1 MPLTFHH
8 HQLPNGLDI
17 IAEVNPDAHSFA
29 AGLFVKTGSRDEQS
43 NVNGVSHF
51 LEHMMFKGSSKY
63 TWEDVN
69 RIFDEIGAKYNA
81 FTSQEMT
88 AYYAN
93 VLPEFTEK
101 AIEHLSHL
109 LRPAIRVEDF
119 TTEKKV
125 ILEEIAMYLDDPG
138 HRLYERLMESHFG
151 NHPLSMSI
159 LGSAES
165 IQKLQRD
172 EMADYFR
179 QRYGPGNMVLSAT
192 GKMDFDEVVR
202 LAEKYCG
209 TWPPVDA
216 PRHQPEPIYKPQRL
230 EMTDT
235 KLNRQYL
242 MGMTPGP
249 SAQDDRRFAAR
260 ILSDVVGD
268 SDGSRFYWALVD
280 NAIAEDADFGFYPH
294 DACGSFYI
302 ALTTDPER
310 SEQALKI
317 ALDELN
323 KVKVDLKEDE
333 VERAK
338 NKIAS
343 SLVLQ
348 GEVPLGRMRSIGG
361 QWIYNKQYRSLELDM
376 AAVRAVTRDSLQ
388 DLMRDF
394 PFDPMTIVS
403 LGPGA
408 PASDERVQ

>member
-17 IAEVNPDAHSFA
+17 IAEQNPDAHSFA
-29 AGLFVKTGSRDEQS
+29 AGLFVKTGSRDEQA

-51 LEHMMFKGSSKY
+51 LEHMMFKGSTKY

-93 VLPEFTEK
+93 VLPEFTEQ

-159 LGSAES
+159 LGSTES

-192 GKMDFDEVVR
+192 GNMNFEEIVR

-209 TWPPVDA
+209 SWPHVDA
-216 PRHQPEPIYKPQRL
+216 PRHQPDPIYKPQRL
-230 EMTDT
+230 EMTDP

-260 ILSDVVGD
+260 ILSDVIGD

-317 ALDELN
+317 ALDELQ
-323 KVKVDLKEDE
+323 KVKEDLKDDE

-343 SLVLQ
+343 GLVLQ

-361 QWIYNKQYRSLELDM
+361 QWMYNKQYRSLELDM
-376 AAVRAVTRDSLQ
+376 ATVAAVTRDSLL
-388 DLMRDF
+388 DLMREF

-403 LGPGA
+403 LGPGK
-408 PASDERVQ
+408 

>member
-1 MPLTFHH
+1 MALTFHH
-8 HQLPNGLDI
+8 AQLPNGLDVV
-17 IAEVNPDAHSFA
+17 AEQNPDAHSVA
-29 AGLFVKTGSRDEQS
+29 LGLFVKTGSRDEDPS
-43 NVNGVSHF
+43 VNGVSHF

-69 RIFDEIGAKYNA
+69 RIFDELGAKYNA

-93 VLPEFTEK
+93 VLPEFTER
-101 AIEHLSHL
+101 AMEHLSHL

-138 HRLYERLMESHFG
+138 HRLYERLMELHFG
-151 NHPLSMSI
+151 NHPLSMSV

-172 EMADYFR
+172 QMARYFDT
-179 QRYGPGNMVLSAT
+179 RYGPGNMVLSAT
-192 GKMDFDEVVR
+192 GKLEFDEIVKF
-202 LAEKYCG
+202 AEKYCG
-209 TWPPVDA
+209 AWPHVDA
-216 PRHQPEPIYKPQRL
+216 PRHQPMPLYKSQRADL
-230 EMTDT
+230 TDA

-260 ILSDVVGD
+260 VLSDVVGD

-280 NAIAEDADFGFYPH
+280 NAIVEDADFGFYPH
-294 DACGSFYI
+294 DSCGSFYI
-302 ALTTDPER
+302 ALTGEPGRIDE
-310 SEQALKI
+310 ALKI
-317 ALDELN
+317 ARNELE
-323 KVKVDLKEDE
+323 KVKTDLTADE

-343 SLVLQ
+343 SLVLS
-348 GEVPLGRMRSIGG
+348 GEIPMGRMRSIGG
-361 QWIYNKQYRSLELDM
+361 QWIYNKQYRPLELDM
-376 AAVRAVTRDSLQ
+376 ATLMAVTPDSLKQ
-388 DLMRDF
+388 LMVDF

-403 LGPGA
+403 LGPGEK
-408 PASDERVQ
+408 SKD

>member
-1 MPLTFHH
+1 MALTFKH
-8 HQLPNGLDI
+8 HQLANGLDI
-17 IAEVNPDAHSFA
+17 IAEENPDSQSFA
-29 AGLFVKTGSRDEQS
+29 AGIFVKTGARDEDTKL
-43 NVNGVSHF
+43 NGVSHF

-69 RIFDEIGAKYNA
+69 RIFDEIGARYNA

-93 VLPEFTEK
+93 VLPEFTEQ

-138 HRLYERLMESHFG
+138 HRLYERLMESHFA
-151 NHPLSMSI
+151 NHPLSMSV

-165 IQKLQRD
+165 IQQLQRD
-172 EMADYFR
+172 EMAAYFAR
-179 QRYGPGNMVLSAT
+179 RYGPGNMVLAVT
-192 GKMDFDEVVR
+192 GQLDFENVVK

-209 TWPPVDA
+209 AWDPVDA
-216 PRHQPEPIYKPQRL
+216 PRNQAEPLYKSQRVDMKD
-230 EMTDT
+230 E
-235 KLNRQYL
+235 KLNRQYT

-249 SAQDDRRFAAR
+249 SAQDDRRFGAR
-260 ILSDVVGD
+260 ILADVIGD

-294 DACGSFYI
+294 DLCGSFYI
-302 ALTTDPER
+302 ALTTEPDR
-310 SEQALKI
+310 SAKALDIALK
-317 ALDELN
+317 ELER
-323 KVKVDLKEDE
+323 VKKDLAADE

-343 SLVLQ
+343 SLVLS
-348 GEVPLGRMRSIGG
+348 GEVPLGRMRSIGN
-361 QWIYNKQYRSLELDM
+361 QWIYNKQYRSLETDM
-376 AAVRAVTRDSLQ
+376 ATLMNVTPASLHQ
-388 DLMRDF
+388 LMEDF
-394 PFDPMTIVS
+394 PFDPMTVVS
-403 LGPGA
+403 LGPGT
-408 PASDERVQ
+408 